1 MIQLLSEVSLSVQQL
16 LLTGIGSVTG
26 GLIYLAH
33 IIHKDCAKCKH
44 ERETMHRENTQL
56 WLLIAQFSSKPMD
69 EIRKE
74 GEQLYKKWELEK
86 KS

>member
-1 MIQLLSEVSLSVQQL
+1 LSTQQL
-16 LLTGIGSVTG
+16 LLTAIGSVTG

-33 IIHKDCAKCKH
+33 IIHKDCAKCKT
-44 ERETMHRENTQL
+44 ERDQIHRENTQL
-56 WLLIAQFSSKPMD
+56 WLLIAQYSSKPMD